1 MDIKNLDDLELA
13 FVQNIINELSNQIEK
28 DKDKIHPITFL
39 AEKAILKINL
49 LLTHI
54 GYVETKS
61 NQWKQIAKTFYEL
74 IPEETLNHY
83 SLDCFCQNCV
93 IIKTYQNL
101 IKE

>member
-1 MDIKNLDDLELA
+1 MDIKNLDDLEVA
-13 FVQNIINELSNQIEK
+13 FVQNIINELNNQIQK
-28 DKDKIHPITFL
+28 DTENTQPITFL
-39 AEKAILKINL
+39 ARKAVNKIMF

-61 NQWKQIAKTFYEL
+61 NQWKQIATTFYKL

>member
-1 MDIKNLDDLELA
+1 MEIKNLDNLELA

-61 NQWKQIAKTFYEL
+61 NQWKQISKTFYDL
-74 IPEETLNHY
+74 IPQ
-83 SLDCFCQNCV
+83 SALDQSISGCFCENCV
-93 IIKTYQNL
+93 MIHTYKNL
-101 IKE
+101 TKE